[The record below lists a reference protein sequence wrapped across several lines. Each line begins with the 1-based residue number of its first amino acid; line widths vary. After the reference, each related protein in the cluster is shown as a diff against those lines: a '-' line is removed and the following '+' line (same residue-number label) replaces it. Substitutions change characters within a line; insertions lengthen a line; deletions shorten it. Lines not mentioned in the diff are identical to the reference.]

1 MPELP
6 EVETIRATLKQA
18 VVGKTIARVD
28 VYYDKIIHGISSKD
42 FQIKLVR
49 QTIRNLDR
57 YGKYLFFILDDYT
70 LISHLRMEGKFF
82 LKSDADPID
91 KHEHIVFVFT
101 DHTSMRY
108 HDTRKFGTMEL
119 VPVGDERKSKS
130 IISLGLEPFNDSF
143 TIAYLQAKIKK
154 SCRPIKSVLLDQ
166 TIVCGLGNIYVN
178 EILWRCQINPEM
190 KAFHLTNADWGCLI
204 DASRLVLKQAIAA
217 GGTTVRTYYSSLGVA
232 GRFQNELKVHGKE
245 GKPCAVCQT
254 LIAKIKVGGRG
265 TFYCPTCQK
274 KRNDE

>member
-18 VVGKTIARVD
+18 IVGKTIARVD

-82 LKSDADPID
+82 LKSDTDPID

-119 VPVGDERKSKS
+119 VPAGDERKSKS
-130 IISLGLEPFNDSF
+130 IISLGLEPFNEGF

-154 SCRPIKSVLLDQ
+154 SCRPIKSILLDQ

-190 KAFHLTNADWGCLI
+190 KACHLTNADWGCLI

-254 LIAKIKVGGRG
+254 LITKIKVGGRG